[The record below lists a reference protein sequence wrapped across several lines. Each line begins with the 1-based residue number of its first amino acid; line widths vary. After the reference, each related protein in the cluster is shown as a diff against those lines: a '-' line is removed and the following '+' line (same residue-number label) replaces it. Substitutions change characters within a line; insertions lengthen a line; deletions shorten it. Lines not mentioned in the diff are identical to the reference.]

1 MGQPV
6 PLYCAEDVED
16 RIRSAFSYAFE
27 TVKPGKSKTY
37 VPKLSFER
45 INTSPVNVLGEMVTP
60 VPLVHGNFDVLG
72 FRIKTMAYCT
82 DVNHIPETSMELLQ
96 GLDVLV
102 LDALRHKPHPAHFNL
117 EQALEVITQLKPKQA
132 YLTHLCHDMDHD
144 EVESRLPKGVNL
156 AYDGLTFEF

>member
-1 MGQPV
+1 
-6 PLYCAEDVED
+6 
-16 RIRSAFSYAFE
+16 
-27 TVKPGKSKTY
+27 
-37 VPKLSFER
+37 
-45 INTSPVNVLGEMVTP
+45 
-60 VPLVHGNFDVLG
+60 
-72 FRIKTMAYCT
+72 MAYCT
-82 DVNHIPETSMELLQ
+82 DVNHIPETSMGLLQ